1 MVEYM
6 RKVERD
12 GKNLVWDKSMEEGVP
27 KESRRG
33 LIMSGGEKVRLSK
46 RYAGRG

>member
-33 LIMSGGEKVRLSK
+33 LIMSGGEKVCLSK
-46 RYAGRG
+46 RHAGWS